1 MHIAMCSPATLTL
14 LSDLVEHGS
23 EMPPGY
29 QFPLMSQL
37 VRSYIDYGHQVTLIT
52 NTPDVAE
59 TRKWCGEK
67 LTVIVIPC
75 RRRARHR
82 ALDFFRREVQLMANA
97 LEKVQPD
104 VIHAHWTYEF
114 ADAALRAHRFPALV
128 TAHDSPWRVAKEINT
143 LYRWIRAAYSQF
155 WVLPRIWHLTTVSP
169 YIAHELKTRHFFNRP
184 ITIIPNGIAQTRVS
198 HFSREHPLDSEAPVV
213 ASVSEW
219 GKIKNISATL
229 NAFAVFRQSHPAAKL
244 LLFGN
249 GLGPGDVADA
259 YCRDHGIAT
268 GIDFRGYGA
277 QEDIL
282 HELRNRT
289 DIFVHSSLEESF
301 CMTILEAMSQGV
313 PCIGGQ
319 NSGAVPWVL
328 DNGRA
333 GILTDVRDPQ
343 AIVNAMNRLL
353 DSPSL
358 YHQLSTAG
366 LARCRMEFSLQH
378 VTGLYL
384 QLLES
389 IASSGN
395 NYNGSSV

>member
-14 LSDLVEHGS
+14 LSDLVKHGN

-29 QFPLMSQL
+29 RFPLMSQL
-37 VRSYIDYGHQVTLIT
+37 VRSYIDHGHQVTLIT
-52 NTPDVAE
+52 HTPEVTE
-59 TRKWCGEK
+59 TQKWRGEK
-67 LTVIVIPC
+67 LTIIVIPC

-82 ALDFFRREVQLMANA
+82 ALDFFRREVKLMANA
-97 LEKVQPD
+97 LQKAQPD

-155 WVLPRIWHLTTVSP
+155 WILPRVRHLTTVSP
-169 YIAHELKTRHFFNRP
+169 YMVHELKTYHFYNHP
-184 ITIIPNGIAQTRVS
+184 IYIIPNGIVQTRVS
-198 HFSREHPLDSEAPVV
+198 PFSREHPFNSEAPVV

-219 GKIKNISATL
+219 GKRKNIIATL
-229 NAFAVFRQSHPAAKL
+229 HAFAVFRQFHPVAKL
-244 LLFGN
+244 LLFGS
-249 GLGPGDVADA
+249 GLGPGEAADA
-259 YCRDHGIAT
+259 YCREHGIAT
-268 GIDFRGYGA
+268 GIDFRGYTA
-277 QEDIL
+277 QAEIL
-282 HELRNRT
+282 RELQKRT
-289 DIFVHSSLEESF
+289 DILVHSALEESF

-343 AIVNAMNRLL
+343 AMANAMNRLL
-353 DSPSL
+353 GSPSL

-366 LARCRMEFSLQH
+366 LARCRMEFNLQH
-378 VTGLYL
+378 VTKLYL

-389 IASSGN
+389 IASSGKN
-395 NYNGSSV
+395 CNGSCA